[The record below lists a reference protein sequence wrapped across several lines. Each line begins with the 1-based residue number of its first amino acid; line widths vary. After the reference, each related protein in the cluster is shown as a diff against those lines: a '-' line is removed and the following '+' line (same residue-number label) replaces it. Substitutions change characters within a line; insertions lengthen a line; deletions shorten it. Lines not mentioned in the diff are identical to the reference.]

1 MAPPSVRLAN
11 QSVMRSSWRD
21 PTDLTPSARR
31 TAREI
36 TGFRAA
42 CALRRM
48 LHHDAGRSSITEEH
62 ILAADLLRL
71 QVDAVLIGFSGRRE
85 LMPVQ
90 AMMYGPR
97 TGPSM
102 AALRSVKAWKPL
114 QRALALFTEAERRLL
129 TWVVLENRSVTS
141 WCSAQRELGR
151 LISVNRAMQ
160 TLVEILD
167 RLVEHYDVADDR
179 RDDRAA

>member
-1 MAPPSVRLAN
+1 
-11 QSVMRSSWRD
+11 MRSSWRD
-21 PTDLTPSARR
+21 PDDTTPGARR
-31 TAREI
+31 TPKEI

-48 LHHDAGRSSITEEH
+48 LHRHAASSSITEEH
-62 ILAADLLRL
+62 VIAADLLRL

-90 AMMYGPR
+90 SLMYGPL

-102 AALRSVKAWKPL
+102 AAIRSAKAWKPL
-114 QRALALFTEAERRLL
+114 RRALALFTEAERRLL

-141 WCSAQRELGR
+141 WCAALLERGLPALLNRE
-151 LISVNRAMQ
+151 MQ
-160 TLVEILD
+160 MLVTMLD
-167 RLVEHYDVADDR
+167 RLVEHYDVECDR
-179 RDDRAA
+179 RGARAA